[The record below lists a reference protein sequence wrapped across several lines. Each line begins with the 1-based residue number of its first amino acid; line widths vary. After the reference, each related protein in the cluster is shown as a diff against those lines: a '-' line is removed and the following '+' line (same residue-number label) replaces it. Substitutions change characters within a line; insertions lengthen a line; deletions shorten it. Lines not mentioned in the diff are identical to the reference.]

1 MTILV
6 IDGQG
11 GKLGKTLVEN
21 IKKSFPHLEIM
32 AVGTNSAA
40 SDVMRRAG
48 ADRVATGENPVIV
61 ACRSAQII
69 VGPIGIAI
77 ADALMGEISPRHG
90 KRRRVKQCLP
100 CAHPDES
107 MQHVCRGRGQKVLR
121 HSGRRHG
128 AHPFAARRNGE
139 QTMNNTAT
147 ATART
152 ASPVRKLTY
161 SALFLALA
169 MVLPFLT
176 GQIPEIGSMLCPM
189 HIPALLCGFMCGWP
203 WGLAVGFISPLLR
216 SMSGMPPIWIAIPM
230 AFEMATYGAIAG
242 LLYRKLPKTGWRIY
256 ASLISA
262 MVAGRLVWG
271 LVKFLLAGLQGTE
284 FSLALF
290 LSGAVTTAIPGIILQ
305 LILIPILVVVME
317 RTNMALD
324 V

>member
-1 MTILV
+1 
-6 IDGQG
+6 
-11 GKLGKTLVEN
+11 
-21 IKKSFPHLEIM
+21 
-32 AVGTNSAA
+32 
-40 SDVMRRAG
+40 
-48 ADRVATGENPVIV
+48 
-61 ACRSAQII
+61 
-69 VGPIGIAI
+69 
-77 ADALMGEISPRHG
+77 
-90 KRRRVKQCLP
+90 
-100 CAHPDES
+100 
-107 MQHVCRGRGQKVLR
+107 
-121 HSGRRHG
+121 
-128 AHPFAARRNGE
+128 
-139 QTMNNTAT
+139 MNNAAT

-161 SALFLALA
+161 SALYLALA

-203 WGLAVGFISPLLR
+203 WGLAVGFIWHPGTTAFQHAVS
-216 SMSGMPPIWIAIPM
+216 IWIAIPM